1 MPSRRPP
8 ELGNSRVS
16 SQPTIVSRTSDSAR
30 ARPGARASARG
41 GPMRIVRTSAAA
53 SRIALASVSAAVL
66 MAGCHVP
73 ATGGSGAAGAASGA
87 ITRGGGPRVDY
98 SPLALAVQGG
108 LFRQHRL
115 DVTPQTFKTL
125 DPGIEGPRGGSAH
138 LPGGRS
144 PPL

>member
-1 MPSRRPP
+1 MPSRGPP
-8 ELGNSRVS
+8 ELGHIRVS
-16 SQPTIVSRTSDSAR
+16 SQPPIVARTADSAR

-87 ITRGGGPRVDY
+87 IPRAVGPRGGY
-98 SPLALAVQGG
+98 SPLAGAVPGG
-108 LFRQHRL
+108 VFRPHGP
-115 DVTPQTFKTL
+115 DATPQTYKTGWQ
-125 DPGIEGPRGGSAH
+125 GIAGLSGGHAT
-138 LPGGRS
+138 GA
-144 PPL
+144 